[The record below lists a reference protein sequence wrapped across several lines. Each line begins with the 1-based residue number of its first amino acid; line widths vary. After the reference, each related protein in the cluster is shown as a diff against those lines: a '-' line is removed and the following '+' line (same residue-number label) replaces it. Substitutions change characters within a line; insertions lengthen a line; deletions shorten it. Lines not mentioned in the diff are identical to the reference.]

1 MQCRLIRLIGVP
13 INLLGNWLVVWRKSE
28 LIMRTVLCRIVYRG
42 WILHQSQASHMS
54 KWLV

>member
-1 MQCRLIRLIGVP
+1 MQSRLIRLIGVP

-42 WILHQSQASHMS
+42 
-54 KWLV
+54 